1 MKSDLERER
10 LEFYS
15 MKEKF
20 ISSNQKLCNPSPQR
34 GFDLTPFED
43 NSIPTLNPACN
54 ISSPKNNSKFD
65 QFPTSASYHTDS
77 YKSPLDHGLLR
88 LGSEENFSAPIRDY
102 QESKS
107 SSR

>member
-20 ISSNQKLCNPSPQR
+20 MSSNQNFSIPSSQK

-43 NSIPTLNPACN
+43 NLNQTLNPACN
-54 ISSPKNNSKFD
+54 ISSLKNNSKFD
-65 QFPTSASYHTDS
+65 QFPTSASYNTDS
-77 YKSPLDHGLLR
+77 YKSPLDQGLLR
-88 LGSEENFSAPIRDY
+88 LGSEENFNAPIRDY
-102 QESKS
+102 RESKS
-107 SSR
+107 PSR